1 MYSRKILDR
10 NKDLILLIDSIS
22 VNSLLSKKDLKTQ
35 KLLSYVGRKPF
46 IFLKFP
52 LKIKTNYLD
61 SIPEFL
67 IKHDDD
73 NNMKIINYKIGN
85 SEVKLFFR
93 LKMEDIINRTKDI
106 LKKENLKDSEIEL
119 AKLIYIQADISQG
132 RKNIPSVLITNNKIF
147 LKNRDL
153 LGKHLFCPILSIVD
167 VDEAI
172 EIAGLYSRFQNIY
185 YLCQNSKINKD
196 IL

>member
-119 AKLIYIQADISQG
+119 AKLIY
-132 RKNIPSVLITNNKIF
+132 T
-147 LKNRDL
+147 
-153 LGKHLFCPILSIVD
+153 
-167 VDEAI
+167 
-172 EIAGLYSRFQNIY
+172 SRY
-185 YLCQNSKINKD
+185 
-196 IL
+196 